1 MVGVVKGEPA
11 LPPEDPFEEIDNVL
25 QLYAQ
30 IDVTMYPVWLCFVVK
45 EHVKLF
51 SVSYKLLVFGHRS
64 FIKNIKQTP
73 LFVLCF
79 QFRFVIRFCSAGQ

>member
-1 MVGVVKGEPA
+1 MVGVVKGAPA
-11 LPPEDPFEEIDNVL
+11 LPPEDPFEEIDNVF

-30 IDVTMYPVWLCFVVK
+30 IDVTMYLCFVAK

-64 FIKNIKQTP
+64 LIKNIKQTP